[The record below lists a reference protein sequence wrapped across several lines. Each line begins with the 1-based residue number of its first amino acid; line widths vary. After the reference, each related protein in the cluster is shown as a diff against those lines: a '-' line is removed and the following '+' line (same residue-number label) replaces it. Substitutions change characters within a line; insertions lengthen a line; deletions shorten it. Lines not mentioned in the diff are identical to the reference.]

1 MSSYLSR
8 AAAALRGEVAGRD
21 TVLCPGPCHSPKDRS
36 LSVKF
41 DPTAPDGFLTYS
53 HAGDDWRLCRDHVR
67 ERLGLPRWEPGDEQR
82 RIVPPQHIDKWDS
95 AATEAE
101 ATEGPRAW
109 TKDEIIRIERAQQI
123 WNEGEDPRRTLSEQ
137 YLREHRKLDLPD
149 DIADR
154 VLRHHDR
161 CPWKDEDTGKIDRV
175 SALIVAFRSIDDDEI
190 TAIHRIRLNSDGT
203 KFGRKMLGIVSRAA
217 IKLDA
222 LGGDTLAIGEGVES
236 CMAARELGYGP
247 AWALGSVGAI
257 SFFPLIDD
265 IGQLL
270 ILGEAGE
277 VSAKAIKVCGTR
289 WHGAGRRV
297 RVVMPDAP
305 HSDLNDV
312 LIAERV
318 S

>member
-1 MSSYLSR
+1 MSTCVSR
-8 AAAALRGEVAGRD
+8 AAAALGGDVAGRD
-21 TVLCPGPCHSPKDRS
+21 TVVCPGPAHSPKDRS

-41 DPTAPDGFLTYS
+41 DPTAPDGFLTFS
-53 HAGDDWRLCRDHVR
+53 HAGDDWRECRDHVR
-67 ERLGLPRWEPGDEQR
+67 RRLDLPAWEPGDEQR
-82 RIVPPQHIDKWDS
+82 RSVPPHHINKWDL
-95 AATEAE
+95 AAIEAE
-101 ATEGPRAW
+101 ANEGPRAW
-109 TKDEIIRIERAQQI
+109 TEDEIIRIERARRI
-123 WNEGEDPRRTLSEQ
+123 WNEGKEPRGTLAER

-149 DIADR
+149 DLADG
-154 VLRHHDR
+154 VLRYHDR
-161 CPWKDEDTGKIDRV
+161 CPWKDEDTGRIDRV
-175 SALIVAFRSIDDDEI
+175 PALVVPFRSIDNNEI

-222 LGGDTLAIGEGVES
+222 LGGDTLAIGEGVETG
-236 CMAARELGYGP
+236 MAARELGYGP
-247 AWALGSVGAI
+247 AWALGSVGAV
-257 SFFPLIDD
+257 SFFPLIDN

-289 WHGAGRRV
+289 WHRAGRRV

-312 LIAERV
+312 LIAER
-318 S
+318 SS